1 MKVTD
6 DLKLA
11 KVYLSFLENKNPVD
25 AILAILGEKHNMIR
39 YHLGQKL
46 TLKYTPQL
54 RFYYDNTM
62 EQVERLDHLIEEIHK
77 ND

>member
-11 KVYLSFLENKNPVD
+11 KVYLSFLENKISAD
-25 AILAILGEKHNMIR
+25 DIIAILGGKHNLIR

-62 EQVERLDHLIEEIHK
+62 EQAERIDHLIEKIHK

>member
-6 DLKLA
+6 DLKIA
-11 KVYLSFLENKNPVD
+11 KIYISFLENKKPVEEV
-25 AILAILGEKHNMIR
+25 INIIKSKHKLIR
-39 YHLGQKL
+39 HHVGMNL

-54 RFYYDNTM
+54 RFYHDNTF
-62 EQVERLDHLIEEIHK
+62 EHVLRIDNLIKKIHK

>member
-1 MKVTD
+1 MRVTD
-6 DLKLA
+6 DLRLA
-11 KVYLSFLENKNPVD
+11 KVYLSFLENKKPVD
-25 AILAILGEKHNMIR
+25 YILTILGEKNNLIR
-39 YHLGQKL
+39 HHLGQKL

-62 EQVERLDHLIEEIHK
+62 EKAERIDHLIEKIHK

>member
-1 MKVTD
+1 MKVTE
-6 DLKLA
+6 DLKIA
-11 KVYLSFLENKNPVD
+11 NIYLSFLENKKTVD
-25 AILAILGEKHNMIR
+25 DILAIIGEKHNLIR

-54 RFYYDNTM
+54 RFYYDRTM
-62 EQVERLDHLIEEIHK
+62 EQAERIDHLIEKIHK

>member
-11 KVYLSFLENKNPVD
+11 KVYLSFLENKNSVD
-25 AILAILGEKHNMIR
+25 DILDILGEKHNLIR

-62 EQVERLDHLIEEIHK
+62 EQVERLDHLLEEIHQ

>member
-1 MKVTD
+1 MKVTN

-11 KVYLSFLENKNPVD
+11 KVYFSFLENKKPADEIIV
-25 AILAILGEKHNMIR
+25 ILSEKHNLIR
-39 YHLGQKL
+39 YHLGQIL

-54 RFYYDNTM
+54 RFYYDNTS
-62 EQVERLDHLIEEIHK
+62 EQVERIDQLIDKIHN